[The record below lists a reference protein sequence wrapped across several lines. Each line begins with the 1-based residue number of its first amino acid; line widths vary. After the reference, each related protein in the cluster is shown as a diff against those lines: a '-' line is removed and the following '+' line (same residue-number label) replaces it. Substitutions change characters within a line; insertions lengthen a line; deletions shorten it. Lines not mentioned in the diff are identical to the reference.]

1 MTVCFGVVRG
11 TFWKLAAAAAAAAA
25 TAAAAAGAGGPGAAA
40 PAGKQPRYNMF
51 LGYVLAACGSSLK
64 ATKVAEA
71 GSGAIS
77 SRDREGMS
85 SLGETCH

>member
-1 MTVCFGVVRG
+1 
-11 TFWKLAAAAAAAAA
+11 
-25 TAAAAAGAGGPGAAA
+25 
-40 PAGKQPRYNMF
+40 MF
-51 LGYVLAACGSSLK
+51 LGYVLAACSSSLK

-85 SLGETCH
+85 SLGETCHWRQDLSISGTHDKVQKCCIK